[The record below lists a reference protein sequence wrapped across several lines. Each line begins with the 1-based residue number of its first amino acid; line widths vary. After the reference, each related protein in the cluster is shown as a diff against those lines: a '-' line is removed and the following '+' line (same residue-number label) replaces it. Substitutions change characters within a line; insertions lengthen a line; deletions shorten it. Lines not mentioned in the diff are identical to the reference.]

1 MAERATD
8 RVTRMLGIVS
18 YLEANGAT
26 PFGELAAQFGVS
38 VDQIRK
44 DVLTLWV
51 SGLPGYMPDD
61 LIDFDPDLFDE
72 DVARLREGHGVS
84 QVRFSAREA
93 VALIGALQSL
103 IASGVAPAAAHSAM
117 EKLRDALGVEG
128 IETSHPAQIPG
139 EVLGPLRQAILER
152 HAVQLDYV
160 DAKDNRT
167 SRTVEPHRIVSI
179 GGVAYLECW
188 CRRAEGY
195 RTLRIDRM
203 GAVEMLDDD
212 VATAPSDAV
221 GFDLQTRFEATV
233 VLAPGARW
241 AIEDL
246 PGVTLEAAGDDV
258 VARFGVAD
266 AAFVAGRLLSVAPY
280 VRSVEPQELREALA
294 VQAHAVIAAQA

>member
-18 YLEANGAT
+18 YLEANGDT
-26 PFGELAAQFGVS
+26 PFEELAAQFGVS
-38 VDQIRK
+38 VAQIHK
-44 DVLTLWV
+44 DVATLWV

-72 DVARLREGHGVS
+72 GVARLTAGQGVS

-93 VALIGALQSL
+93 VALIGALQSFV
-103 IASGVAPAAAHSAM
+103 ASGIAPSAAQSAM
-117 EKLRDALGVEG
+117 EKLRGAIGVEG
-128 IETSHPAQIPG
+128 LATAEPAEIPTA
-139 EVLGPLRQAILER
+139 VLEPLRHAISYGHLVE
-152 HAVQLDYV
+152 LDYV

-167 SRTVEPHRIVSI
+167 MRTVEPHRIVAI
-179 GGVAYLECW
+179 AGVAYLECW

-195 RTLRIDRM
+195 RTLRVDRIR
-203 GAVEMLDDD
+203 AVTELDEP
-212 VATAPSDAV
+212 VATEPSDAV
-221 GFDLQTRFEATV
+221 GFDLQTHFEATV

-246 PGVTLEAAGDDV
+246 PDVSIEFSGDDA

-266 AAFVAGRLLSVAPY
+266 AAFVAARLLSVAPY
-280 VRSVEPQELREALA
+280 LRSVEPQELREALA
-294 VQAHAVIAAQA
+294 VQAQAVLAAQA